1 MGDQPT
7 NEIRPRLEGIT
18 GVILAGG
25 KSTRYGANKAFAEV
39 QGSRLIDRVVQV
51 MDSLFKPL
59 LLVTNT
65 PQEYA
70 YLDLPMVED
79 IIKGLGP
86 IGGIHTGLETISDE
100 AGFFVACDMPY
111 LNETLLRHMVSL
123 REDFDAVIPRVG
135 WMLEPLHAL
144 YTKKCLI
151 AIRES
156 FRLKEYQIM
165 RFFQK
170 IRARY
175 VDEEELRG
183 IDPELKSFFNV
194 NKPEDMRGMD
204 EGARIS

>member
-25 KSTRYGANKAFAEV
+25 KSTRYGTNKAFAEF
-39 QGSRLIDRVVQV
+39 QGTKLIDRVVQV

-65 PQEYA
+65 PREYA

-86 IGGIHTGLETISDE
+86 IGGIHTGLETISDQ

-111 LNETLLRHMVSL
+111 LNETLLRHMVNL

-144 YTKKCLI
+144 YSKQCLT
-151 AIRES
+151 AIKES
-156 FRLKEYQIM
+156 FDSKEYQIM

-175 VDEEELRG
+175 VDEEELRS

-194 NKPEDMRGMD
+194 NKPEDVAAFEVGPNK
-204 EGARIS
+204 